1 MTVVRA
7 LRFATVKTIAVL
19 LLGGTVLWQ
28 VGAHS
33 GPPNGTAYV
42 HVTAPQVDVTV
53 DNETYHIETLAA
65 SPIVCELRPGK
76 HGLRMTRNGRTLYE
90 EKFILRP
97 GEELVL
103 TAWDRPEDA
112 PVESVSHYS
121 LRP

>member
-1 MTVVRA
+1 MVRT
-7 LRFATVKTIAVL
+7 LQFATLKTIAVL
-19 LLGGTVLWQ
+19 SLGGTILWQ

-42 HVTAPQVDVTV
+42 HVTTPQVDVTV
-53 DNETYHIETLAA
+53 DDEAYHVETLED
-65 SPIVCELRPGK
+65 SPLVCELRPGK
-76 HGLRMTRNGRTLYE
+76 HRLRMTRKGQTLYE

-112 PVESVSHYS
+112 EAKPDS
-121 LRP
+121 R